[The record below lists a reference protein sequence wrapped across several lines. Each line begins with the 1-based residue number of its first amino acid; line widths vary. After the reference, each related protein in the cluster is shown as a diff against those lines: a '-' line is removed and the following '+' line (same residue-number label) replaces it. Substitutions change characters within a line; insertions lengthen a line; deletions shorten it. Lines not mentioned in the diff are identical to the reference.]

1 MYDSVLIFISSLG
14 TMLFACVCVCAKK
27 RTHQL
32 QPHVCMMMY
41 VRLYMYGYVSLCMDG
56 WVYACMRMRVR
67 PPFQDRSLALFFALT
82 VSLLNGNKKEGA
94 LYPYTR
100 RDRVIVLRPSFLHR
114 RPHETALI
122 DPFKTQANLHV
133 GIS

>member
-1 MYDSVLIFISSLG
+1 
-14 TMLFACVCVCAKK
+14 
-27 RTHQL
+27 
-32 QPHVCMMMY
+32 
-41 VRLYMYGYVSLCMDG
+41 
-56 WVYACMRMRVR
+56 MRVR
-67 PPFQDRSLALFFALT
+67 VRKETNTSTPTACMYDHVCAVIYVWLCLTMYGWMGVCMYALRVRPAFQDRSLALFVFALT
-82 VSLLNGNKKEGA
+82 VSLLTGNEKEGA

>member
-32 QPHVCMMMY
+32 QPHVCMIMY

-56 WVYACMRMRVR
+56 WVYACMRCG
-67 PPFQDRSLALFFALT
+67 FAL
-82 VSLLNGNKKEGA
+82 
-94 LYPYTR
+94 
-100 RDRVIVLRPSFLHR
+100 PSK
-114 RPHETALI
+114 I
-122 DPFKTQANLHV
+122 DPWLFLFLP
-133 GIS
+133 